1 MADDLLELE
10 IATPER
16 ELLRERVSDVQV
28 PGKTGYLGI
37 LPGHA
42 ALLSELGT
50 GYLTYTAGNRKRYI
64 PLHGGYLEVLKD
76 HVRILAD
83 RAERADEIDVER
95 AKQALERAQA
105 RIANPNVGVDI
116 ARALTA
122 AARAQA
128 RLEAA
133 AHK

>member
-50 GYLTYTAGNRKRYI
+50 GYLTYTAGNRKRYMA
-64 PLHGGYLEVLKD
+64 LHGGYLEVLKD
-76 HVRILAD
+76 HVRILAN

-95 AKQALERAQA
+95 ARQALERAQA

>member
-1 MADDLLELE
+1 MAEDLLELE

-50 GYLTYTAGNRKRYI
+50 GYLTYTAGSRKRYMAI
-64 PLHGGYLEVLKD
+64 HGGYLEVLKD

-95 AKQALERAQA
+95 ARQALERAQA

>member
-1 MADDLLELE
+1 MAEDLLELE

-50 GYLTYTAGNRKRYI
+50 GYLTYTAGNRKRYMAI
-64 PLHGGYLEVLKD
+64 HGGYLEVLKD

-95 AKQALERAQA
+95 ARQALERAQA

>member
-50 GYLTYTAGNRKRYI
+50 GYLTYTAGNRKRYMA
-64 PLHGGYLEVLKD
+64 LHGGYLEVLKD

-95 AKQALERAQA
+95 ARQALERAQA